1 MSTVKIQGNA
11 LGSGQFTVA
20 SPNSNNTRTLTLP
33 DADGVAVLDTAAQTL
48 TNKTLGA
55 GLVMA
60 VSPFTSGTAITLAA
74 PQTHVDFSIPS
85 WAKTIFVMI
94 QNLSVSGTANP
105 VVQIGDVGGIE
116 TTGYFSVTG
125 GVNTSGTA
133 AATQSSTAFVLM
145 NTVAATDIFY
155 GLVQL
160 ANISGNIW
168 VLSGNMC
175 RDSAND
181 AFSSAAGSKT
191 LSDTL
196 TTVRITTSG
205 ADTIDA
211 GTTINVLYA

>member
-1 MSTVKIQGNA
+1 MSSVKIQGNA
-11 LGSGQFTVA
+11 SGSGQFTVA
-20 SPNSNNTRTLTLP
+20 SPNSNNTRTATLP
-33 DADGVAVLDTAAQTL
+33 DADGNVVLDTATQTL
-48 TNKTLGA
+48 TNKTLST
-55 GLVMA
+55 GLVMGA
-60 VSPFTSGTAITLAA
+60 SPITAGTAVTLAS
-74 PQTHVDFSIPS
+74 PQTSVDFSIPS

-94 QNLSVSGTANP
+94 HNLSVSGTANP
-105 VVQIGDVGGIE
+105 VIQIGDAGGIE

-125 GVNTSGTA
+125 GVNTAGTA
-133 AATQSSTAFVLM
+133 AATQSSTAYVLQ

-175 RDSAND
+175 RDSTND
-181 AFSSAAGSKT
+181 AFSSASGSKT

-205 ADTIDA
+205 ADTIDT
-211 GTTINVLYA
+211 GTILNVLYA